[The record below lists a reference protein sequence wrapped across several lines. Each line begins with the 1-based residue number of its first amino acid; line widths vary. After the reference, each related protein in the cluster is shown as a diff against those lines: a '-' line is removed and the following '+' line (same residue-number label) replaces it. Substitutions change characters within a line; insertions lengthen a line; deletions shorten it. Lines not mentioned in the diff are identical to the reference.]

1 MKKVIFGA
9 LALAFLGLTSCKK
22 DYTCK
27 CTYQGTGETTITE
40 NKEIKNAALDD
51 AKKTCD
57 GYESEGLITKTCSL
71 L

>member
-1 MKKVIFGA
+1 MKKIVFLSAFALVA
-9 LALAFLGLTSCKK
+9 LASCKK

-27 CTYQGTGETTITE
+27 CTEQVSDNAVTTSHTI
-40 NKEIKNAALDD
+40 NNVALDD

-57 GYESEGLITKTCSL
+57 AREVEGLITCSL

>member
-1 MKKVIFGA
+1 MKKIVFLSAFALVA
-9 LALAFLGLTSCKK
+9 LASCKK

-27 CTYQGTGETTITE
+27 CTEQVSDNAVTTSHQI
-40 NKEIKNAALDD
+40 NNVALDD

-57 GYESEGLITKTCSL
+57 AKEIEGLTTCSL